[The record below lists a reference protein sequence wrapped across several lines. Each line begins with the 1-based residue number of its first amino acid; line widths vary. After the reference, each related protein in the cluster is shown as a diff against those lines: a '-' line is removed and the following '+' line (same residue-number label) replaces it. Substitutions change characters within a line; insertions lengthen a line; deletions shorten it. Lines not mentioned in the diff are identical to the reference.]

1 MWEGNIY
8 NKHKITNKLDTA
20 IKTTMLSHV
29 NTDNKVP
36 NLNLKVKFINILKE
50 QYRTDKSSL
59 SK

>member
-20 IKTTMLSHV
+20 IKTTMISHV

-36 NLNLKVKFINILKE
+36 NLNL
-50 QYRTDKSSL
+50 TS
-59 SK
+59 